1 MADPIPGERFGSRL
15 GRAVQ
20 QHGPL
25 CVGLDPHPHLL
36 AAWDLDDTPAGLER
50 FSRILVEGIGG
61 QVAAVKPQVAFFER
75 HGSAGIAVLE
85 RVLAD
90 LRAAGTLSIA
100 DAKRGD
106 IGSTMRA
113 YAQAF
118 LGEEAPMA
126 ADAVTLSPYLGL
138 GSLRPAIEL
147 ATATGRGV
155 FVLAL
160 TSNPEGAEVQHAG
173 EPSVAARI
181 VEGVAAHNAGASPM
195 GDIGLVV
202 GATVGES
209 PQEQGIDLAGANGPI
224 LAPGVGAQ
232 GGTPAALVT
241 TFGPARSLLLPSV
254 SRAVLDGGPGL
265 AGLRRL
271 TQRWQEE
278 LTVALHG

>member
-1 MADPIPGERFGSRL
+1 MADPIPGERFGTRL
-15 GRAVQ
+15 WRAVQ
-20 QHGPL
+20 EHGPL

-36 AAWDLDDTPAGLER
+36 TAWDLDDTPAGLER
-50 FSRILVEGIGG
+50 FSRTLVEAVGG

-75 HGSAGIAVLE
+75 HGSAGIGVLE

-90 LRAAGTLSIA
+90 LRAAGTVSIA

-118 LGEEAPMA
+118 LAEGAPLA

-138 GSLRPAIEL
+138 GSLLPAVDL

-173 EPSVAARI
+173 APSVAARI

-202 GATVGES
+202 GATVGRS
-209 PQEQGIDLAGANGPI
+209 PQQQGIDLAGANGPV

-232 GGTPAALVT
+232 GGTAEALVA

-265 AGLRRL
+265 AELRRR
-271 TQRWQEE
+271 TRRWQDE
-278 LTVALHG
+278 LRAALHG